1 MTNAKTVDGIV
12 LAAGA
17 STRMGEPKALLQVGG
32 TTFLE
37 RAIHLLREAGCRY
50 VVAVVNDDDWV
61 ERLADVSGAA
71 VVINDAEGSEQ
82 IDSLRLG
89 IANLP
94 EDADGVLVLPVDFPR
109 LSRET
114 IARLLQEFARSSAP
128 ILNPSYNGE
137 AGHPVLFARSVL
149 PELLGP
155 NLPDGARTVID
166 AHASETRTIEVG
178 DPGVLIDV
186 DTPGDYQQHVQSGQT
201 TNSG

>member
-1 MTNAKTVDGIV
+1 MSESKNLDGIV

-17 STRMGEPKALLQVGG
+17 STRMGEPKPLLTVEG

-37 RAIHLLREAGCRY
+37 RAVHLLRAAGCRY

-71 VVINDAEGSEQ
+71 VVINDAANSEQ

-94 EDADGVLVLPVDFPR
+94 EDCDGVMVLPVDFPR
-109 LSRET
+109 IDART
-114 IARLLQEFARSSAP
+114 AARLAEEFQRRDAA
-128 ILNPSYNGE
+128 ILNPAYNGVS
-137 AGHPVLFARSVL
+137 GHPVIFASRIL
-149 PELLGP
+149 PELLE
-155 NLPDGARTVID
+155 PDLAAGARTVID
-166 AHASETRTIEVG
+166 AHAADAAIIEVD

-186 DTPGDYQQHVQSGQT
+186 DTRGDYQQHVERGNPT
-201 TNSG
+201 DGN